1 MVTGLLGTFQY
12 SALRKFLLAQKLAR
26 PGMWVQ
32 ARLKPKVMENF
43 KLQIDFSTSLQVLAV
58 SFWNGRM
65 KHIEK
70 SILPEHLEPVQ
81 MISLP
86 LHFLWCLLLVPR
98 YRMKGNLVL

>member
-1 MVTGLLGTFQY
+1 
-12 SALRKFLLAQKLAR
+12 
-26 PGMWVQ
+26 
-32 ARLKPKVMENF
+32 
-43 KLQIDFSTSLQVLAV
+43 
-58 SFWNGRM
+58 M